1 MKHMLTEEQEF
12 ELLNNCKEIRTSVP
26 YIIRGQE
33 YICKARKGEKQTM
46 KREMIDKFLYSY
58 VKLTDCNGMVMSGYF
73 VPYGKKYKLFP
84 DNGGWD
90 TYVYRPSH
98 IRKLE
103 NKEKER

>member
-12 ELLNNCKEIRTSVP
+12 ELLNNCKEIRRSVP

-46 KREMIDKFLYSY
+46 KREMIDKFLYHN
-58 VKLTDCNGMVMSGYF
+58 VTLTDCNGMVMSGYF

-84 DNGGWD
+84 ENSGWD

-103 NKEKER
+103 TKEKER

>member
-1 MKHMLTEEQEF
+1 MEHMLTEEHEF

-46 KREMIDKFLYSY
+46 KREMIDKFLYHN
-58 VKLTDCNGMVMSGYF
+58 VMLTDCNGLVMSGYF

-84 DNGGWD
+84 ENSGWD

-98 IRKLE
+98 IRKIEL
-103 NKEKER
+103 KEKE

>member
-12 ELLNNCKEIRTSVP
+12 EILNNCKEIRTSVP

-46 KREMIDKFLYSY
+46 KRETIDKFLYHT
-58 VKLTDCNGMVMSGYF
+58 VTLTDCNGMVMSGYF

-84 DNGGWD
+84 NNGGWD

-103 NKEKER
+103 TKEKGR